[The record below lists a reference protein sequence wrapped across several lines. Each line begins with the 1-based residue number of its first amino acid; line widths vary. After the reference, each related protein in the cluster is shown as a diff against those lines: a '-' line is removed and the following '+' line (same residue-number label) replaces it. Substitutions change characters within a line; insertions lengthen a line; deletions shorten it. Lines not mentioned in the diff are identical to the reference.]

1 MASSHDKDRWT
12 SSQASNIALLPMTD
26 LSVKA
31 SAKRSVA
38 STTGGPEFVRQSLWT
53 RMRNQL
59 QPYISRV
66 QDFFDRTKELE
77 VPSEELYNC
86 LFQRVIDT
94 LIEHYMEVNNLEGS
108 SEDVDKFCRNIPLS
122 TYDEIRFLLTEMSII
137 QNTENACAKFNDKAV
152 ESTLD
157 IEAAFELMYEI
168 LNSFSLDP

>member
-1 MASSHDKDRWT
+1 MASSHDQDRWM
-12 SSQASNIALLPMTD
+12 SSQASNIALLPMAD

-38 STTGGPEFVRQSLWT
+38 STTGGPEFVRQRFWT

-59 QPYISRV
+59 QPYITRV
-66 QDFFDRTKELE
+66 QDFFDRPKELE
-77 VPSEELYNC
+77 VPSEEMCDC

-94 LIEHYMEVNNLEGS
+94 LIEHYMEVNDLEGS
-108 SEDVDKFCRNIPLS
+108 CEDVKKFWRNVPLA
-122 TYDEIRFLLTEMSII
+122 THDEIRLLLTEMSII
-137 QNTENACAKFNDKAV
+137 QNTDNACAKFNDKAV

-157 IEAAFELMYEI
+157 IDAAFELMYEI